1 MSPMGARG
9 HSLHCAASPLCAYFP
24 LSGPPYRLPADLAAY
39 SLANVSF
46 RASALGA
53 KQPFVPQA
61 RSHLRIRR
69 ALRLQELQSVLP
81 ISRSA
86 TTSARLS
93 SFVSRTVIGQPEQR
107 IGKGE
112 HIGATASILNLWASR
127 QQHPDLLPH
136 QHQNPNLES
145 VMAGLFKIV
154 SEMIRDL
161 TGLYR
166 PERHYMRGPGPAWR
180 AKHPEA

>member
-39 SLANVSF
+39 SPANVSF

-81 ISRSA
+81 ISRSS

-127 QQHPDLLPH
+127 QQRTSSASWLAF
-136 QHQNPNLES
+136 S
-145 VMAGLFKIV
+145 KIV